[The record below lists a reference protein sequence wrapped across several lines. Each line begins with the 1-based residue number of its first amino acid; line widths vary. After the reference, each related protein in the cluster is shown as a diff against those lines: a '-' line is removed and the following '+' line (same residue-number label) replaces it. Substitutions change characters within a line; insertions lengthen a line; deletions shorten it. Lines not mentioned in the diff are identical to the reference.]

1 MIGGMFTDTSI
12 KKLPPKSAAYRE
24 FDSCGILG
32 FGVKIYPTGTK
43 VFELRVY
50 RGGKSKYYRLGE
62 FGKTPL
68 AAARDKARLILSRL
82 DQGLP
87 ALDDSRPDP
96 VASFDTLLR
105 AWMVHQRGLGRR
117 HLDDVDRLIRAN
129 VPLALLGKGCR

>member
-68 AAARDKARLILSRL
+68 AATRDKARLILSRL

-87 ALDDSRPDP
+87 ALDDNPARPSRQLRHP
-96 VASFDTLLR
+96 VARLDGSSAR
-105 AWMVHQRGLGRR
+105 AGPPASG
-117 HLDDVDRLIRAN
+117 
-129 VPLALLGKGCR
+129 